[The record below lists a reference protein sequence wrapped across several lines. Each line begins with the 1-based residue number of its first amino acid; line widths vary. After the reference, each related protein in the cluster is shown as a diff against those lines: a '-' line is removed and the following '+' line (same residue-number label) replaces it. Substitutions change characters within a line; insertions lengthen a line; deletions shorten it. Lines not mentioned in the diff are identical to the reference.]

1 MEVEETQDVYVERFR
16 VLAHEGIAELF
27 VQGST
32 AGLGGGHLDRF
43 ALVEQGEEVHA
54 ETAFSYR
61 GLRFHYTRRVWPPD
75 FPLEIK
81 VALYVEHLRERVLT
95 RRYPVGGDGGAAVVL

>member
-1 MEVEETQDVYVERFR
+1 MEAEETRDAYVERFR

-27 VQGST
+27 VPGSV
-32 AGLGGGHLDRF
+32 AGLAGGHLERF
-43 ALVEQGEEVHA
+43 ALVEKGEEVQA
-54 ETAFSYR
+54 ETSFSYR
-61 GLRFHYTRRVWPPD
+61 DLRFHYTRGVWPPD

-95 RRYPVGGDGGAAVVL
+95 RRYTVGADGGADVLL